1 MNPIVS
7 ILIGALI
14 LARIDGEPSMGNNGG
29 FTLPKGGI
37 KSDIPNQVLKPF
49 ATDMVTQGVA
59 VALLAGLGVLSGGA
73 ALSALSAQ
81 SQLQKLQGNFRTVC
95 NAVRAAG
102 AVDGGAIPIGPPG
115 PPGPV
120 GPPGPAGMDGTCSA
134 AGDDCAEVQADI
146 NDVIA
151 RLNAVS
157 VLQDPRDQS
166 APLVPQEW
174 TGLAVPQ
181 EAIAL
186 KSKPTLMTLLHD

>member
-1 MNPIVS
+1 
-7 ILIGALI
+7 
-14 LARIDGEPSMGNNGG
+14 MGNNGG

-134 AGDDCAEVQADI
+134 AGDDCAE
-146 NDVIA
+146 
-151 RLNAVS
+151 
-157 VLQDPRDQS
+157 
-166 APLVPQEW
+166 
-174 TGLAVPQ
+174 G
-181 EAIAL
+181 
-186 KSKPTLMTLLHD
+186 MLLHTFPVRVYTGTLSSVNPWGLVSSRTPCMRSIWNTLKDRSHNSSGILYTVWLSFSVSSR